1 MPVTNST
8 FEISPDNL
16 NSSKIEFLDI
26 TTKLNDYNEIN
37 SLNDHLLTSNTQ
49 ELERLQTFNNQVKT
63 KLMKAKQSYLLT
75 DYGIHE
81 YRLNN
86 NLLLFSTFMVCIAV
100 LIVTS
105 IKSKTAAIWACVGL
119 AVFYLIV
126 IMMILSSNVKRR
138 KYAWNQWYWDP
149 AVSKK

>member
-1 MPVTNST
+1 MPNQQ
-8 FEISPDNL
+8 FEISSDNL
-16 NSSKIEFLDI
+16 TSSRVQFMDI

-75 DYGIHE
+75 DYGINE

-86 NLLLFSTFMVCIAV
+86 NLLLFSMFVFCILV
-100 LIVTS
+100 LMVTS
-105 IKSKTAAIWACVGL
+105 IQSKAGAIWACVIIS
-119 AVFYLIV
+119 VIYLII

-149 AVSKK
+149 ADNKK